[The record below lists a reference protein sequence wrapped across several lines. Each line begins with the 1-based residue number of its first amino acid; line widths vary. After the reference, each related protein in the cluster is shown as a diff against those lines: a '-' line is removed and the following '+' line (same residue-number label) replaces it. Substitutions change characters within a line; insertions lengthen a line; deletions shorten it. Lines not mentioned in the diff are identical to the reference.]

1 MRLSTEE
8 EEYRHLFIALRINNI
23 GVVAMEI
30 INSNDLRRTVLM
42 ISDGK
47 TDLSDLKCLLE
58 KNYKVNYINHDKE
71 DFSDIVREAEN
82 ISAAIVCVKDV
93 AANDYA
99 MFNYVKD
106 DYHFSSVP
114 LIIYCDD
121 PSDLEVV
128 NGCFERGASE
138 VIAPPL
144 YETIVYKRIENAI
157 RLKESRTFYEI
168 EKMLKELPSNIYLKD
183 DKGRYIFATHYWHHL
198 EHGGDS
204 DWSIRGKTDVE
215 IRKDKDNALKAME
228 SDREIISTGVGKN
241 YIIEVNEDDVREY
254 LQIIKEPVRDEKGKV
269 IGIIALINDV
279 TEREML
285 RMKLEESAH
294 IDELTGV
301 RNKNCYT
308 VEVER
313 LNKEIDDNKANF
325 GIVMIDLNNLKIIN
339 DTYGHELGNV
349 AIVKL
354 CRHICFI
361 FKNFP
366 VFRIGGD
373 EFVVLL
379 EGKGLDNAGKL
390 LDRFRRSM
398 VNFKNDMKVE
408 PWERVTAAIGMA
420 IYDKCRDNSV
430 TDVFNRAD
438 MDMYECKRRMHGESN

>member
-1 MRLSTEE
+1 M
-8 EEYRHLFIALRINNI
+8 
-23 GVVAMEI
+23 
-30 INSNDLRRTVLM
+30 
-42 ISDGK
+42 
-47 TDLSDLKCLLE
+47 
-58 KNYKVNYINHDKE
+58 
-71 DFSDIVREAEN
+71 
-82 ISAAIVCVKDV
+82 
-93 AANDYA
+93 
-99 MFNYVKD
+99 
-106 DYHFSSVP
+106 
-114 LIIYCDD
+114 IIYCDSV
-121 PSDLEVV
+121 SDMEIV
-128 NGCFERGASE
+128 NGCIERGASE

-144 YETIVYKRIENAI
+144 SETIVFKRIENAI

-183 DKGRYIFATHYWHHL
+183 NKGRYIFATHYWHHL
-198 EHGGDS
+198 DNGGDP
-204 DWSIRGKTDVE
+204 DWTIRGKTDFE
-215 IRKDKDNALKAME
+215 IRKDKENAIKAME

-241 YIIEVNEDDVREY
+241 YIIEVNEDDIREY

-285 RMKLEESAH
+285 CMKLEESAH

-379 EGKGLDNAGKL
+379 EGKGLDNVGKL

-398 VNFKNDMKVE
+398 VNFENDMKVK